1 MSDDFDDIIQR
12 QQAVTL
18 DLRVDILALGAQG
31 KQLDKVGV
39 VQQQAVR
46 IQMISLWAHDL
57 NKVLEWSRVIEEHQ
71 NLISHRQQLQKQ
83 TSQHL
88 YALTL
93 YTQ

>member
-46 IQMISLWAHDL
+46 IQMISL
-57 NKVLEWSRVIEEHQ
+57 
-71 NLISHRQQLQKQ
+71 
-83 TSQHL
+83 
-88 YALTL
+88 
-93 YTQ
+93 